1 MITIATWQLWT
12 LIAAIPVAYLLGAV
26 TMACVAMASY
36 DGDKARSEEE

>member
-36 DGDKARSEEE
+36 DGDEQRSEPE